1 MAIREFRTSNNS
13 ITDRSKESV
22 SIYLREISRE
32 DCLSPEEE
40 ARLAHIIRK
49 GGEGADAARERLIKA
64 NLRFVVSVANQY
76 KSPVLELSDL
86 ISEGNIGLIK
96 AAEHFD
102 DTKGFKFISYAVW
115 WIRQTIMAAISDN
128 SATCRLPQNQ
138 QKVIRQYRQMQHDI
152 FQMEQRNVSI
162 DEFCEVSGMDR
173 NLVVRVLETA
183 NIPVNM
189 DQSVSDDG
197 EATYADFLSSDSAT
211 DAELDR
217 ESLRIDIL
225 DVIDHLLTER
235 EKFVMK
241 HYFGLGCKPMSL
253 EAIAKEIGISRERT
267 RQLKI
272 KILSKIRQSP
282 YASRLSTH
290 LAA

>member
-1 MAIREFRTSNNS
+1 
-13 ITDRSKESV
+13 
-22 SIYLREISRE
+22 
-32 DCLSPEEE
+32 
-40 ARLAHIIRK
+40 
-49 GGEGADAARERLIKA
+49 
-64 NLRFVVSVANQY
+64 
-76 KSPVLELSDL
+76 
-86 ISEGNIGLIK
+86 
-96 AAEHFD
+96 
-102 DTKGFKFISYAVW
+102 
-115 WIRQTIMAAISDN
+115 
-128 SATCRLPQNQ
+128 
-138 QKVIRQYRQMQHDI
+138 
-152 FQMEQRNVSI
+152 
-162 DEFCEVSGMDR
+162 MDR
-173 NLVVRVLETA
+173 NLVVRVLETT

-189 DQSVSDDG
+189 DQPVSDDG

>member
-1 MAIREFRTSNNS
+1 
-13 ITDRSKESV
+13 
-22 SIYLREISRE
+22 
-32 DCLSPEEE
+32 
-40 ARLAHIIRK
+40 
-49 GGEGADAARERLIKA
+49 
-64 NLRFVVSVANQY
+64 
-76 KSPVLELSDL
+76 
-86 ISEGNIGLIK
+86 
-96 AAEHFD
+96 
-102 DTKGFKFISYAVW
+102 
-115 WIRQTIMAAISDN
+115 
-128 SATCRLPQNQ
+128 
-138 QKVIRQYRQMQHDI
+138 
-152 FQMEQRNVSI
+152 
-162 DEFCEVSGMDR
+162 MDR

-189 DQSVSDDG
+189 DQPVSDDG

-282 YASRLSTH
+282 YASRLSMH

>member
-1 MAIREFRTSNNS
+1 MRQLKISKS
-13 ITDRSKESV
+13 ITNRSSEALDKYLVEIGREPMV
-22 SIYLREISRE
+22 SIDEEIE
-32 DCLSPEEE
+32 
-40 ARLAHIIRK
+40 LAQKIRK
-49 GGEGADAARERLIKA
+49 GGREGERAKEKLVKA
-64 NLRFVVSVANQY
+64 NLRFVVSVAKQY
-76 KSPVLELSDL
+76 QHQGLGLTDL
-86 ISEGNIGLIK
+86 IDEGNIGLVK
-96 AAEHFD
+96 AAEKFD
-102 DTKGFKFISYAVW
+102 ETRGFKFISYAVW

-173 NLVVRVLETA
+173 NLVVRVLETT

-189 DQSVSDDG
+189 DQRVSDDG

>member
-1 MAIREFRTSNNS
+1 
-13 ITDRSKESV
+13 
-22 SIYLREISRE
+22 
-32 DCLSPEEE
+32 
-40 ARLAHIIRK
+40 
-49 GGEGADAARERLIKA
+49 
-64 NLRFVVSVANQY
+64 
-76 KSPVLELSDL
+76 
-86 ISEGNIGLIK
+86 
-96 AAEHFD
+96 
-102 DTKGFKFISYAVW
+102 
-115 WIRQTIMAAISDN
+115 
-128 SATCRLPQNQ
+128 
-138 QKVIRQYRQMQHDI
+138 
-152 FQMEQRNVSI
+152 
-162 DEFCEVSGMDR
+162 
-173 NLVVRVLETA
+173 
-183 NIPVNM
+183 M
-189 DQSVSDDG
+189 DQPVSDDG

-211 DAELDR
+211 
-217 ESLRIDIL
+217 DIL

>member
-1 MAIREFRTSNNS
+1 
-13 ITDRSKESV
+13 
-22 SIYLREISRE
+22 
-32 DCLSPEEE
+32 
-40 ARLAHIIRK
+40 
-49 GGEGADAARERLIKA
+49 
-64 NLRFVVSVANQY
+64 
-76 KSPVLELSDL
+76 
-86 ISEGNIGLIK
+86 
-96 AAEHFD
+96 
-102 DTKGFKFISYAVW
+102 
-115 WIRQTIMAAISDN
+115 MAAISDN

-173 NLVVRVLETA
+173 NLVVRVLETT

-189 DQSVSDDG
+189 DQPVSDDG

-272 KILSKIRQSP
+272 KILSKIRRSP